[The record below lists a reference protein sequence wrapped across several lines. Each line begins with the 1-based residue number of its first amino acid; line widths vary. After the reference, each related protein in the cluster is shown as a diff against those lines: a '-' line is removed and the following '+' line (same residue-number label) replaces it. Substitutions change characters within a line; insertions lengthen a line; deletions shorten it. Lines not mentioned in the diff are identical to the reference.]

1 MPAAAPAVRPSS
13 GPHAP
18 VSGQARDPE
27 LVDPNAAQV
36 IAGFLVSYEGSDTGT
51 FWPIYQGQNMVG
63 RKGAA
68 PGLTVEIDHPTTS
81 SRHAMLL
88 ASARPA
94 RIKLEDLGSTNGT
107 FVSDQALERGRKHEL
122 RDGDSVRFG
131 GFTAIIKIV

>member
-1 MPAAAPAVRPSS
+1 
-13 GPHAP
+13 
-18 VSGQARDPE
+18 
-27 LVDPNAAQV
+27 V

-68 PGLTVEIDHPTTS
+68 PGLAVEIDHPTTS
-81 SRHAMLL
+81 SRHAMVL

-107 FVSDQALERGRKHEL
+107 FVSDQVLERGRKHEL
-122 RDGDSVRFG
+122 RDGDTVRFG